1 MTAAT
6 GRQER
11 ALELTR
17 EELWVAHHVLL
28 DRLELER
35 RAPVVTDSPPLAI
48 SRAFEKLDAGRYRLT
63 RREHRYLRDELRQY
77 AAAEETPARDRPIAE
92 RMLDKLE
99 RSATATSP
107 PDLTP

>member
-11 ALELTR
+11 VLELTR

-28 DRLELER
+28 DRLELEAQ
-35 RAPVVTDSPPLAI
+35 APTATDSPPLAI
-48 SRAFEKLDAGRYRLT
+48 RRAFEKLDVGRYQLT

-77 AAAEETPARDRPIAE
+77 AAAEETPTRDRPIAQRILE
-92 RMLDKLE
+92 KLE
-99 RSATATSP
+99 WSTNTISTANSSI
-107 PDLTP
+107 